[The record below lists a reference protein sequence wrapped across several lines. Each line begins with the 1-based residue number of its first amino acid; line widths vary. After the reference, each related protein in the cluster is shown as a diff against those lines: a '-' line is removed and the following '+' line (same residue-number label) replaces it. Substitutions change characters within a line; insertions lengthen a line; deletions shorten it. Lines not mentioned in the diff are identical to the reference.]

1 MRRNKT
7 DERDDAERLRTVER
21 LDDVRELL
29 DEARRNVDQAR
40 EEADDSL
47 GFEESDRSELLRLHD
62 DLFDVCKTVE
72 TEAFRIERLL

>member
-29 DEARRNVDQAR
+29 DEARRKCDAR
-40 EEADDSL
+40 VREGEIV
-47 GFEESDRSELLRLHD
+47 ESAYFSKDGHGYCPHCGGVLL
-62 DLFDVCKTVE
+62 
-72 TEAFRIERLL
+72 